1 MSGATQKNKILII
14 GGSGTLGTS
23 LKDAFEFRNSD
34 FPNSKNLN
42 LLNKKNIKK
51 FLKKKYNLIINC
63 MGAGRIR
70 ECEKFKDKAIKLNI
84 LTTMNLVEEI
94 MLYEKK
100 YKKKLK
106 LIHISTDVVYKS
118 VRGNYKENERL
129 DPQNF
134 YGLTKMIAEQIVS
147 QLKNHIIIRTRFFD
161 KNNFKYKEAATDIFS
176 SMLEVREL
184 VKKIFKLNNTNFKGV
199 VNIGSK
205 RESDFK
211 KLVIFFPKL
220 KKTRWK
226 KIQKMNDV
234 RISKDSSLN
243 LTLYESLIKK

>member
-1 MSGATQKNKILII
+1 
-14 GGSGTLGTS
+14 
-23 LKDAFEFRNSD
+23 
-34 FPNSKNLN
+34 
-42 LLNKKNIKK
+42 
-51 FLKKKYNLIINC
+51 